1 MEYDP
6 RHCNYILH
14 YYCILKAMCHSGKG
28 IKESGAA
35 SDGEMCL
42 GQNLGLSLDCL
53 LLFAVQVNSVV

>member
-1 MEYDP
+1 
-6 RHCNYILH
+6 
-14 YYCILKAMCHSGKG
+14 MCHSGKG